1 MLKINSVI
9 LNPAEDCFENVKL
22 KVLKKTALKAEDI
35 EEIKIFRRSIDA
47 RKKNQI
53 KINYSVLLKLKDE
66 KNENRFLKKESGL
79 FLL

>member
-35 EEIKIFRRSIDA
+35 EEIKREVYRRM
-47 RKKNQI
+47 
-53 KINYSVLLKLKDE
+53 
-66 KNENRFLKKESGL
+66 
-79 FLL
+79 